1 MIQPDNATVR
11 PQLSRSPAGPGKT
24 RTQSVLSKM
33 LPHTPFYAT
42 AIILTLLMAL
52 VYLLNNSSGGPWAW
66 IGLPLDDNWIHLV
79 YARSLAE
86 QGWFFY
92 NPGIP
97 EAGMSSPL
105 WVIILAVAY
114 KIFTPLGV
122 TPQWIAK
129 GGGLFFALAVPIAA
143 YHLALRI
150 GVRRRWAWAVGILVM
165 IEPNLAYGN
174 VAGMEFPM
182 FTFLTLLAILLC
194 LRESY
199 LACGITLGMLVI
211 TRGEGVPIALLI
223 GALPF
228 LVLYLKR
235 KNFTIMT
242 RDEFKLGLKLFLPA
256 LIMGGA
262 WALYNHS
269 TGVSFLPN
277 TYIVKHN
284 FALGYFNLEN
294 LVNFTTGYVAHLAWF
309 EGGTWIITLLGV
321 TVAGIRLYKDRAYA
335 PLLLLLAIPIVSVYL
350 FSINMKFGPEG
361 ILWTYASRR
370 YMDFLLPV
378 IILLF
383 VTGVEYVWRRLHDI
397 SNRWV
402 VLVAP
407 PALIGIIG
415 FLVYNIAIR
424 NIAFA
429 QLYSWDTENI
439 EQVSVKMG
447 KWVGDTLPLNAKIA
461 VTDAGAVRFFA
472 RSDQVIV
479 DFMGLNCRQCVGR
492 PFPELANE
500 IKPDYLVFFR
510 QGLNDSFTYEEM
522 YALKPDRVTILGGG
536 ELVAV
541 KLLSLP
547 PWPPE

>member
-1 MIQPDNATVR
+1 MFNRVKFH
-11 PQLSRSPAGPGKT
+11 L
-24 RTQSVLSKM
+24 
-33 LPHTPFYAT
+33 PFYLV
-42 AIILTLLMAL
+42 AILVTSAAAMYYLT
-52 VYLLNNSSGGPWAW
+52 NHSSGGDWAW

-86 QGWFFY
+86 HGWFYY
-92 NPGIP
+92 NPGTA
-97 EAGMSSPL
+97 EAGMSSPI
-105 WVIILAVAY
+105 WVIILAGVY

-129 GGGLFFALAVPIAA
+129 GSSLFFALAVPIAS
-143 YHLALRI
+143 YHLALQI
-150 GVRRRWAWAVGILVM
+150 GMQRRWAWAAGILVT

-174 VAGMEFPM
+174 VAGMEVPM

-211 TRGEGVPIALLI
+211 TRGEGTPVALLI
-223 GALPF
+223 GTLPF
-228 LVLYLKR
+228 FVLYLKR
-235 KNFTIMT
+235 KDLTILT
-242 RDEFKLGLKLFLPA
+242 TDELKLGLKLFLPA
-256 LIMGGA
+256 LITGGA
-262 WALYNHS
+262 WALYNYA

-277 TYIVKHN
+277 SYIVKHN

-294 LVNFTTGYVAHLAWF
+294 LINFTTGYVAHLAWF
-309 EGGTWIITLLGV
+309 EQGTWIITLLGV
-321 TVAGIRLYKDRAYA
+321 TAAGIRLYKDRAYV
-335 PLLLLLAIPIVSVYL
+335 PLLLLLVIPIVSVYL

-378 IILLF
+378 LILLF
-383 VTGVEYVWRRLHDI
+383 VTGAEYVWRRLHDTT
-397 SNRWV
+397 NRWL

-407 PALIGIIG
+407 LALIGIIG
-415 FLVYNIAIR
+415 LLAYNIATR

-447 KWVGDTLPLNAKIA
+447 RWLRDTLPPNAKIA
-461 VTDAGAVRFFA
+461 VTDAGAMRFFA
-472 RSDQVIV
+472 RPDEVIV
-479 DFMGLNCRQCVGR
+479 DFLGLNCRQCVGR
-492 PFPELANE
+492 PFAELANE
-500 IKPDYLVFFR
+500 IKPDYLVFFS
-510 QGLNDSFTYEEM
+510 QGLNDSFKYEVM
-522 YALKPDRVTILGGG
+522 YALKPDRLTILGGG

-541 KLLSLP
+541 KVLSLP
-547 PWPPE
+547 SWP